1 MRNVI
6 KLLGSMAAVVATA
19 LLLHGSFATP
29 SDLRASNGYEATE
42 PVGCFNV
49 HCGPTTDCSAI
60 CGDAY
65 ACVGGLCRP
74 Q

>member
-1 MRNVI
+1 MRNAI

-19 LLLHGSFATP
+19 LLLRGGFAIP
-29 SDLRASNGYEATE
+29 SDLQASNGEEATE
-42 PVGCFNV
+42 SIGCYEV

-65 ACVGGLCRP
+65 ACVGGLCKP
-74 Q
+74 L